1 MPFSYLLQHLNETA
15 EVKKQTKKTRN
26 QQQNTFPQLS
36 SELESATSYQQEVI
50 NHRTSKSQASPL
62 AAETPNR
69 SSPLDT
75 FHLVINTS
83 AKLQCS
89 SVSSTRWQCLP
100 AKVEITTTGRKCIN
114 LTRWKNSLGG
124 GEGDDRN
131 NCNQAKKKLK
141 KKQWQTNYGSVCAI
155 IKIFLWQKNVII
167 DKTLLKVS
175 WMC

>member
-1 MPFSYLLQHLNETA
+1 MPFSYLLHHLNETA
-15 EVKKQTKKTRN
+15 EGKKNKQKKTRN

-36 SELESATSYQQEVI
+36 SELESATSHRQEVI
-50 NHRTSKSQASPL
+50 NHRTSKSEASPL

-69 SSPLDT
+69 SSPLDA

-83 AKLQCS
+83 AKPQRS

-100 AKVEITTTGRKCIN
+100 AKVEVTTTGRKCIN

-124 GEGDDRN
+124 GEGDET
-131 NCNQAKKKLK
+131 KKKNNDRQTMGQSVQLWK
-141 KKQWQTNYGSVCAI
+141 YYYWQDTS
-155 IKIFLWQKNVII
+155 
-167 DKTLLKVS
+167 VS